1 MGLLD
6 KMIDTAAKKVLI
18 DAAGEA
24 ISKTAG
30 AVMEHQSARASV
42 KAPQSADDYTGRNCE
57 EVKEELQAHGFV
69 NIALP
74 AKKDLIKG
82 WLTKPG
88 AVEEVSIT
96 GKTNFRKGQKYPAD
110 ACAMITYHDFR

>member
-30 AVMEHQSARASV
+30 
-42 KAPQSADDYTGRNCE
+42 G
-57 EVKEELQAHGFV
+57 G
-69 NIALP
+69 
-74 AKKDLIKG
+74 
-82 WLTKPG
+82 
-88 AVEEVSIT
+88 
-96 GKTNFRKGQKYPAD
+96 
-110 ACAMITYHDFR
+110 

>member
-30 AVMEHQSARASV
+30 AV
-42 KAPQSADDYTGRNCE
+42 
-57 EVKEELQAHGFV
+57 
-69 NIALP
+69 
-74 AKKDLIKG
+74 
-82 WLTKPG
+82 
-88 AVEEVSIT
+88 EEVSIT

-110 ACAMITYHDFR
+110 VCAVITYHDFR